1 MGRAPARLGGDRSL
15 TVSSGLAHGPT
26 RRLRAIPSA
35 ADDSVGDARL
45 RPVDPHHPDPGV
57 IGDAAA
63 ALRSGRLVAFPT
75 ETVYGLGANA
85 FDPVAVAAVFAVKG
99 RPTSDPL
106 ILHVASIDDAISL
119 TARWSDAASAL
130 AEAFWPG
137 PLTLVLDRSE
147 RVIDGVTGGG
157 STVAV
162 RLPAHPVAEGLI
174 RAAGVPVA
182 APSANRFGRVSP
194 TTVAHVASELGP
206 DVSIVI
212 DGGPTQ
218 LGVESTVVD
227 VTARRPGCCVREES
241 ASKTSGACWATSTT
255 SSAMS
260 IRSTRSRSLPGR
272 HLAHYSPDTP
282 LTLVEGDPSLVG
294 ALEGRLAVR
303 GLTSMALPLP
313 ADSATAARD
322 LYSLLRAL
330 DTTGVD
336 LALARLVDPSGIGR
350 AVNDRLYRAAHGRL
364 VVDAADATVN
374 RLVSLVRP

>member
-1 MGRAPARLGGDRSL
+1 MGRHDDS
-15 TVSSGLAHGPT
+15 VSA
-26 RRLRAIPSA
+26 AAA
-35 ADDSVGDARL
+35 ADDAAGDARL

-99 RPTSDPL
+99 RPASDPL
-106 ILHVASIDDAISL
+106 ILHVASIDDAMSL

-157 STVAV
+157 PTVAV

-194 TTVAHVASELGP
+194 TTAAHVASELGP

-227 VTARRPGCCVREES
+227 VTARRPRVLRPGGVSLEDLRGLLGDVDHVERDVHPVDAVAIS
-241 ASKTSGACWATSTT
+241 PG
-255 SSAMS
+255 SS
-260 IRSTRSRSLPGR
+260 LG
-272 HLAHYSPDTP
+272 HYSPDTP

-303 GLTSMALPLP
+303 GLTCVALPLP